1 MQDIQDLIEGLQ
13 KLVSKAD
20 DVQRANT
27 QIDKRLY
34 CEIAIAR
41 AYLDRRLNQI
51 ERLAERAA

>member
-1 MQDIQDLIEGLQ
+1 MDDIKELIEGLQ
-13 KLVSKAD
+13 RLVSKAD
-20 DVQRANT
+20 DVQRSNK